1 MRMAV
6 LLPAL
11 APLLLGCSDMS
22 VQPKQKSYR
31 PLVGPAQ
38 TPGGVVA
45 FDAHAEPA
53 PNVTL
58 ALIQR
63 GRERYTIYCAPC
75 HSPIGDGRGMIVSR
89 GFPPPP
95 SYHAERLRAA
105 MPQHFYD
112 VITQGFGAMYSYAER
127 VPPRDRWAIVAYI
140 RALQLS
146 QGGAA
151 AVAPQERAP

>member
-1 MRMAV
+1 MAV
-6 LLPAL
+6 ILPAL

-22 VQPKQKSYR
+22 VQPKQKAYR

-38 TPGGVVA
+38 TPAGVVP

-53 PNVTL
+53 PEVNL

-63 GRERYTIYCAPC
+63 GRERYTIYCEPC
-75 HSPIGDGRGMIVSR
+75 HSATGDGRGMIVLR

-95 SYHAERLRAA
+95 SYHTDRLRAA
-105 MPQHFYD
+105 PPQHFYD

-127 VPPRDRWAIVAYI
+127 VPPRDRWAIAAYI
-140 RALQLS
+140 RALQRS
-146 QGGAA
+146 QGASAGST
-151 AVAPQERAP
+151 QESGR